1 MPQGVD
7 CLSILLSVQQ
17 YENVIYDDKRLPAFS
32 SMRHDVTLIH
42 VGDFHGHLV
51 PRPDCRQGSNGA
63 HLGGLAHV
71 FTKIEEIRARA
82 QHSVLI
88 NTGDTVQGSAEVLYT
103 RGQAIV
109 DVLNDFGIDAF
120 APGNWDFVYG
130 TERFLEW
137 RFQVPSATGG

>member
-1 MPQGVD
+1 M
-7 CLSILLSVQQ
+7 
-17 YENVIYDDKRLPAFS
+17 
-32 SMRHDVTLIH
+32 
-42 VGDFHGHLV
+42 
-51 PRPDCRQGSNGA
+51 
-63 HLGGLAHV
+63 